1 MKSIKRKKK
10 QTAELTADHINRKT
24 RKQIMTVIL
33 AGLVLIA
40 ADTVLCTLHRP
51 DIVQSYGQLYI
62 IRPEAGGKTG
72 TLTLHAQIEGKENIH
87 EEQLNITL
95 KPYAEKTASDQDDKS
110 ENSMTMTEEERL
122 SYEVRTL
129 MDSLSS
135 DTSEKKI
142 QLPESLET
150 GEKISWKIEDT
161 STGNAFAILVMTL
174 LLSLALYKNRMAPLE
189 KVRKNNHDSVLR
201 QLPEFVNRLVL
212 LLNAGLVLNTAFE
225 RSVEESLAFSTENDD
240 YFNRK
245 LKEIYMSITTANGS
259 MHREF
264 RSFARESGSKELMR
278 VANIISENVSK
289 GVELTSKLQNES
301 ELLWLTRKKNCEER
315 GRLAE
320 TKLTLPLVIFLMALI
335 VITVAPAM
343 LEL

>member
-1 MKSIKRKKK
+1 MKIIKKK
-10 QTAELTADHINRKT
+10 KKPTAELTADQINKKT
-24 RKQIMTVIL
+24 KKQIMTVIL

-62 IRPEAGGKTG
+62 IRPEAGEKSG
-72 TLTLHAQIEGKENIH
+72 TLTLHAQIEGKEKLH

-95 KPYAEKTASDQDDKS
+95 EPYAQKSKSQKTDND
-110 ENSMTMTEEERL
+110 ENSMTMTEGEKL

-129 MDSLSS
+129 MDALSS
-135 DTSEKKI
+135 DTSKKKI
-142 QLPESLET
+142 QLPETLET
-150 GEKISWKIEDT
+150 GEKISWKIDDT
-161 STGNAFAILVMTL
+161 STGNTFAILVMTL
-174 LLSLALYKNRMAPLE
+174 LLSLALYKNRMAPIE
-189 KVRKNNHDSVLR
+189 KMQKSNHDSVLR

-212 LLNAGLVLNTAFE
+212 LLNAGLVLSTAFE
-225 RSVEESLAFSTENDD
+225 RSVEESISFNTEEND
-240 YFNRK
+240 YFNRR
-245 LKEIYMSITTANGS
+245 LKEIYTSITTANGS

-301 ELLWLTRKKNCEER
+301 ELLWLSRKKSCEER